1 MMHPT
6 RERLRVKP
14 EPAPPTLTSTPDN
27 MSLSRQVRLRYR
39 ADGHL
44 RFDLPPA
51 LCLPDSS
58 AELVAGLQSREGIY
72 RVDLSPGRGKIA
84 IRYLPTICDFAT
96 VIRCLHEIVSS
107 RKPARSSDK
116 GVALQPSGR
125 SGALIPAPASV
136 SLGAWLRS
144 KLQELRET
152 VMALKIL
159 AQRAMGPGASAIIQ
173 RPRWLKEFMNDLLM
187 LYLIKLH
194 WHHILTEWLPRPWTH
209 RYEWAATVYLIH
221 LSVQSKLPQQTR

>member
-1 MMHPT
+1 
-6 RERLRVKP
+6 
-14 EPAPPTLTSTPDN
+14 

-44 RFDLPPA
+44 RFDIPPE
-51 LCLPDSS
+51 LCSPDSS
-58 AELVAGLQSREGIY
+58 AELVAGLQAQEGIY
-72 RVDLSPGRGKIA
+72 RVDLSPGRGKLA
-84 IRYLPTICDFAT
+84 IRYLPSICDFAT
-96 VIRCLHEIVSS
+96 VIRCLHGFISARKQPTKSS
-107 RKPARSSDK
+107 HKAVTLKASGHS
-116 GVALQPSGR
+116 VALIS
-125 SGALIPAPASV
+125 APAST
-136 SLGAWLRS
+136 SLGAWLRT

-152 VMALKIL
+152 AMAMRIL
-159 AQRAMGPGASAIIQ
+159 AQRAMGPGASAMMQ

-209 RYEWAATVYLIH
+209 RYEWAATVYLIY